1 MFQDISGKPLQSA
14 LLATTSS
21 SGGVGK
27 DVLHTNSERSLNS
40 PVMSQLSGQSSSES
54 RKTAGPPS
62 HDNSADSNVGLSIG
76 LSSNDIGRLTGHPRN
91 STLVSTLDVVSCSS
105 GRGDN
110 VPNSVHH
117 HLHHNSTVPDDNR
130 SSTSTEESGND
141 SFTCSEIEYDN
152 NSVSGEKLTDAILN
166 NLADDDRTRGRGD
179 RGGTGKPPLPL
190 PPYNN
195 FDSSFRGSLSTLVA
209 SDDDIGQSMFRP
221 QNTSPMSWQY
231 LLSWGPNF
239 ENFAGV
245 FKDIA
250 ELPESVGS
258 RMNNDSLRSQHKNNK
273 SSEEYV

>member
-1 MFQDISGKPLQSA
+1 MQDISGKPLQSA

-40 PVMSQLSGQSSSES
+40 PVMSQLSGRSSSES

-62 HDNSADSNVGLSIG
+62 HNHSNESNHGLGIG
-76 LSSNDIGRLTGHPRN
+76 LGHPRN
-91 STLVSTLDVVSCSS
+91 SSLVSTLDVVSCTS
-105 GRGDN
+105 RPDN

-117 HLHHNSTVPDDNR
+117 HLHHSPSNVVDDNH

-152 NSVSGEKLTDAILN
+152 NSVSGEKLTDVILN
-166 NLADDDRTRGRGD
+166 NLADDDRIRHRNGD
-179 RGGTGKPPLPL
+179 RNGTSKPPRIS
-190 PPYNN
+190 PYNN
-195 FDSSFRGSLSTLVA
+195 FDSSFRGSLSTLVT
-209 SDDDIGQSMFRP
+209 SDDDISHVPMFRP
-221 QNTSPMSWQY
+221 QNGSPASSIPISLGWEC
-231 LLSWGPNF
+231 LLNWGPNF

-250 ELPESVGS
+250 ELPESV
-258 RMNNDSLRSQHKNNK
+258 NLLRPPNKTNK
-273 SSEEYV
+273 SPEEYV